1 MQDAKTLLVNTESE
15 KFTISSIAFDSGFNS
30 LSSFNSAFKKFEGI
44 TPSMFRKSTL

>member
-44 TPSMFRKSTL
+44 NNTFYV